1 MPSVKAYQNVEII
14 LSIIIENSPI
24 TISSLTE
31 KVNVQMRDGSAGV
44 PHINFSKRQV
54 GSALKSFVKDG
65 TIQKRVTTDPD
76 LTAQLSEIVYFR
88 PH

>member
-31 KVNVQMRDGSAGV
+31 KVNAQMDGE
-44 PHINFSKRQV
+44 PFSKRQV
-54 GSALKSFVKDG
+54 GSALKLSVKTG
-65 TIQKRVTTDPD
+65 RILKRTTTDPD